1 MLIKNKSK
9 TLLKS
14 FSYDAGPYKIF
25 DKKIISFLNE
35 VSKTI
40 LNFKSIKFY
49 PDLATFGFWCREN
62 NMKSL
67 ANMYLN
73 DHIMIGRGCAL
84 HICPSNVPMNF
95 AYSFVFGLI
104 SGNNNII
111 KIPSRN
117 FTQVRIF
124 FKVLNKV
131 LKKKKYFGIKKKF
144 VFVKYSKDNEISSD
158 LSKLADVR
166 LIWGG
171 NNTVKLFK
179 KFETNSRCLDLC
191 FSNRVSGALIN
202 TQSLKKLSSN
212 EFEKLIFKFYNDCYL
227 MDQQGCSSPQVIFWH
242 GKKNQMLIEKFWE
255 KLANIINNK
264 YSYDRSLANKKIEIA
279 SELILNEKNLKSINS
294 KNLRL
299 LRFKRKKITSLNN
312 INYNFGTFL
321 EADIKK
327 IDEIKNLIKNEFQT
341 LIYYG
346 VSKNILKN
354 FIIQNNLKGIDRI
367 VPFGRAFDMG
377 LIWDGFDIVRS
388 MSRIV
393 AE

>member
-1 MLIKNKSK
+1 
-9 TLLKS
+9 
-14 FSYDAGPYKIF
+14 
-25 DKKIISFLNE
+25 
-35 VSKTI
+35 
-40 LNFKSIKFY
+40 
-49 PDLATFGFWCREN
+49 
-62 NMKSL
+62 
-67 ANMYLN
+67 
-73 DHIMIGRGCAL
+73 
-84 HICPSNVPMNF
+84 
-95 AYSFVFGLI
+95 
-104 SGNNNII
+104 
-111 KIPSRN
+111 
-117 FTQVRIF
+117 
-124 FKVLNKV
+124 
-131 LKKKKYFGIKKKF
+131 
-144 VFVKYSKDNEISSD
+144 
-158 LSKLADVR
+158 
-166 LIWGG
+166 
-171 NNTVKLFK
+171 
-179 KFETNSRCLDLC
+179 
-191 FSNRVSGALIN
+191 
-202 TQSLKKLSSN
+202 
-212 EFEKLIFKFYNDCYL
+212 
-227 MDQQGCSSPQVIFWH
+227 
-242 GKKNQMLIEKFWE
+242 MLIEKFWE